1 MPTRRHLLTAAA
13 AIPSA
18 IALFVTSLG
27 GVAGPALATG
37 PSFSLAPVR
46 LEVSPTPGR
55 PYTEALEITNESRE
69 SAHLKVYTEDWRL
82 ERDGAVTFGRAGS
95 GPRSASTW
103 IRLNPTEFDLPPQAT
118 VDVRFTVTVSKGTP
132 AGGYRAA
139 IVVEQVPRPSPGQK
153 PVREVALRAR
163 IASVLYVKVGDPIP
177 VAALT
182 GVRYR
187 RETNGLRSLVVSVEN
202 SGGVHFR
209 TAGRITLSDSR
220 SGKVLHRVDIPD
232 VPLLPESGRDVRVE
246 LPAAVKPGTYRTRT
260 ELDVGRRELYVHEG
274 QVLVD

>member
-1 MPTRRHLLTAAA
+1 MPTRRGHIATRAASLFTVALLLTALSGA
-13 AIPSA
+13 
-18 IALFVTSLG
+18 
-27 GVAGPALATG
+27 VAPARATG
-37 PSFSLAPVR
+37 PSFSLAPIR

-55 PYTEALEITNESRE
+55 AYTEALEITNESRE

-82 ERDGAVTFGRAGS
+82 ERDGAVTFARAGS

-103 IRLNPTEFDLPPQAT
+103 IRINPTELDLPPQAT
-118 VDVRFTVTVSKGTP
+118 VDVRFTVTVPKGAP

-139 IVVEQVPRPSPGQK
+139 IVVEQVPRPTPGQG
-153 PVREVALRAR
+153 PIREVALKAR

-182 GVRYR
+182 DVRYR

-202 SGGVHFR
+202 PGGVHFR
-209 TAGRITLSDSR
+209 TAGRITLGDSR

-232 VPLLPESGRDVRVE
+232 VALLPESGRDVRVE
-246 LPAAVKPGTYRTRT
+246 LPAAVKPGAYRTRT